1 MTTTTTTTTAPTTT
15 TTAQSAPLLMV
26 DAISKDY
33 GHTPVLN
40 DLTLTI
46 PHGQFLSILGP
57 SGCGKSTLLS
67 ILAGLSQPSSGT
79 VSLGGRP
86 IDGPGLDRGVVF
98 QHHAL
103 LPWLTAQG
111 NIEFALKHSHPHLTA
126 SQRRQRALEALDTV
140 HLGHAAHRRPAQ
152 LSGGM
157 QQRVGI
163 ARALAIEPKILLLDE
178 PFGALDALT
187 RADLQEQLASLWAS
201 RNMCVVLVTHDVD
214 EALLL
219 SSRIV
224 VLGQLGTIKAD
235 VDISD
240 EHRDQQAPQLR
251 KELLTHL
258 RAS

>member
-1 MTTTTTTTTAPTTT
+1 MTTTPLPATSPAAP
-15 TTAQSAPLLMV
+15 PLLTLEAV
-26 DAISKDY
+26 SKTY
-33 GHTPVLN
+33 GSTPVLQGL
-40 DLTLTI
+40 DLSI
-46 PHGQFLSILGP
+46 PKGQFLSILGP

-67 ILAGLSQPSSGT
+67 ILAGLSQPSGGT
-79 VSLGGRP
+79 VSLDGRP

-111 NIEFALKHSHPHLTA
+111 NIEFALKHSHPHLTTA
-126 SQRRQRALEALDTV
+126 QRRRRALDALESV
-140 HLGHAAHRRPAQ
+140 HLGHAATRRPSQ

-187 RADLQEQLASLWAS
+187 RADLQEQLAQLWAT
-201 RNMCVVLVTHDVD
+201 RNVCVVLVTHDVD

-219 SSRIV
+219 STRIV
-224 VLGQLGTIKAD
+224 VLGQLGKIKVD
-235 VDISD
+235 VDISG
-240 EHRDQQAPQLR
+240 RDRKDRLPQLR
-251 KELLTHL
+251 QMLLTQL
-258 RAS
+258 RPS